1 LTSSPTALIVVLGR
15 KVGGTV
21 HDTQTTAWHELI
33 RGGFAVRLWVRDAL
47 RLQFGDYH
55 WEKRRRRLHDRD
67 KRTGYVKR

>member
-1 LTSSPTALIVVLGR
+1 M
-15 KVGGTV
+15 V
-21 HDTQTTAWHELI
+21 HDTETTAWHELI